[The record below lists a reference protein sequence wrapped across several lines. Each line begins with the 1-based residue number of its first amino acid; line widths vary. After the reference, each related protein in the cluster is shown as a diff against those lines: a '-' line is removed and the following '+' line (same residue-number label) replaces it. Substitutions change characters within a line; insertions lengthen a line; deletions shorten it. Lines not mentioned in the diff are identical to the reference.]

1 MAVRGRARRVLAA
14 VLVALAPTV
23 ALALVP
29 GVAGVAQ
36 LATSTP
42 PPTPV
47 LLPNGSTTLSP
58 FPSVLRTP
66 EPARRPPEISAPSAI
81 LADLDSGQV
90 LYEKAAD
97 EPRPVASLTKIA
109 TALLVMERTRPQ
121 DLVTVSAQAAGDGR
135 TAGISELGL
144 IPGERI
150 TVGSLLYALLLQSAN
165 DAAVALAEH
174 VSGSVDAFVRAMNA
188 RVHRLGA
195 TRTRFASPNGLDD
208 SGFSTARDLLLI
220 TRAAYRQPGFASIVA
235 TRFREIPAPEGLPAR
250 TIQNRNVL
258 LWLYPGAVGV
268 KTGFTSRA
276 GYCVVAVAE
285 RGGVRLAAIVLG
297 APADAFSDAA
307 ALLDHGFFAFER
319 REVIASGEPLGT
331 VEISGRTVPV
341 ASGGSLVALVP
352 RGAEATRRVA
362 VDPGAAFPPL
372 PGQVVGTV
380 TVSVPDL
387 RVGRVPLVVAS
398 VPPPPLPPASGPW
411 WARAAASVLRAAEA
425 VVEALIG

>member
-14 VLVALAPTV
+14 ILAALAPTV

-36 LATSTP
+36 LETSTP

-66 EPARRPPEISAPSAI
+66 EPSRRPPEISAASAI
-81 LADLDSGQV
+81 LVDLDSGQV

-109 TALLVMERTRPQ
+109 TALLVMERSRPQ
-121 DLVTVSAQAAGDGR
+121 DLVTASAQAAGDGP

-144 IPGERI
+144 VPGERI
-150 TVGSLLYALLLQSAN
+150 GVGSLLYALLLQSAN

-174 VSGSVDAFVRAMNA
+174 VSGSVDAFVRTMNA
-188 RVHRLGA
+188 RAHRLGA
-195 TRTRFASPNGLDD
+195 THTRFASPNGLDD
-208 SGFSTARDLLLI
+208 AGYSTARDVATI
-220 TRAAYRQPGFASIVA
+220 TRAAYGLPGFASIVA
-235 TRFREIPAPEGLPAR
+235 TRTKEIPAPEGLPPR
-250 TIQNRNVL
+250 VVQNRNAL
-258 LWLYPGAVGV
+258 LWLYPGAIGV
-268 KTGFTSRA
+268 KTGYTSRA
-276 GYCVVAVAE
+276 GYCVVAAAE
-285 RGGVRLAAIVLG
+285 REGVRLAAVVLG
-297 APADAFSDAA
+297 APRDAFSDAA
-307 ALLDHGFFAFER
+307 TLLDHGFFAFER
-319 REVIASGEPLGT
+319 REVITAGEPLGT
-331 VEISGRTVPV
+331 VEISGRPVPV
-341 ASGGSLVALVP
+341 AAGQPLVALVP
-352 RGAEATRRVA
+352 RGVEATRRVV

-380 TVSVPDL
+380 TVRVPDL

-398 VPPPPLPPASGPW
+398 VPPPPPPRASGPW
-411 WARAAASVLRAAEA
+411 WARATASVFRAVAA
-425 VVEALIG
+425 VVDALFG